1 MVKEI
6 IIRDIK
12 SEEKEIDMEFFQ
24 SALGTVFYTVVIFG
38 AGALIGTPLWNWVK
52 SKLPWG

>member
-24 SALGTVFYTVVIFG
+24 SALGTVFYTAVIFV
-38 AGALIGTPLWNWVK
+38 AGALIGNPLLNWVK
-52 SKLPWG
+52 TKLPWS

>member
-1 MVKEI
+1 MGKEI
-6 IIRDIK
+6 IIKDIE
-12 SEEKEIDMEFFQ
+12 SEEEIDMEFFQ
-24 SALGTVFYTVVIFG
+24 SALGTVFYTVVIFV